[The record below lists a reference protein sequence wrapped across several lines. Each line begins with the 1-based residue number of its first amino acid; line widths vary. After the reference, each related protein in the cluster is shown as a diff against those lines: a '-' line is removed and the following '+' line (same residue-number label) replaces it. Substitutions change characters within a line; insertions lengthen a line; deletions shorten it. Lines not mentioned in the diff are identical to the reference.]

1 MNFQQTSKSILATVL
16 VLGTVV
22 FVNGCGKNVEVA
34 RVDSGKEIALTD
46 KWNDE
51 DSRLVAEEMINDMLS
66 YPWISQFNQR
76 FPGKEPLLTV
86 QRVRNKS
93 HEHIAVDTF
102 VNDIK
107 RAVIRSGK
115 AGFIATLEERQ
126 DTRAELADQDM
137 NASADTRM
145 EMGEEDG
152 ANFALSGTINSIV
165 DQLDGQ
171 RVTYYQVDLKL
182 INLQT
187 AREVWNGSK
196 KIKKFMER
204 KSFLSR
210 VWNSDSQ
217 TLISSAINYM

>member
-1 MNFQQTSKSILATVL
+1 MSFQQTSKSILATVL
-16 VLGTVV
+16 ILGTVV
-22 FVNGCGKNVEVA
+22 FVNGCGKSVEVA

-76 FPGKEPLLTV
+76 FPGKEPLVTV

-165 DQLDGQ
+165 DQLDNQ

-204 KSFLSR
+204 KSFSF
-210 VWNSDSQ
+210 
-217 TLISSAINYM
+217 

>member
-1 MNFQQTSKSILATVL
+1 MKFQQKSKSILATVL
-16 VLGTVV
+16 ILGTVV
-22 FVNGCGKNVEVA
+22 FVNGCGKSVEVA

-76 FPGKEPLLTV
+76 FPGKEPLVTV

-152 ANFALSGTINSIV
+152 ANFVLSGTINSIV

-204 KSFLSR
+204 KSFSF
-210 VWNSDSQ
+210 
-217 TLISSAINYM
+217 

>member
-66 YPWISQFNQR
+66 YPWISQFNLR
-76 FPGKEPLLTV
+76 FPGKEPLVTV

-204 KSFLSR
+204 KSFSF
-210 VWNSDSQ
+210 
-217 TLISSAINYM
+217 

>member
-1 MNFQQTSKSILATVL
+1 MNFQQTSKSILVTVL

-22 FVNGCGKNVEVA
+22 FVNGCGKSVEVA

-46 KWNDE
+46 KWNAE

-76 FPGKEPLLTV
+76 FPGKEPLVTV

-165 DQLDGQ
+165 DQLDNQ

-204 KSFLSR
+204 KSFSF
-210 VWNSDSQ
+210 
-217 TLISSAINYM
+217 

>member
-1 MNFQQTSKSILATVL
+1 MNFQQTSKSILVTVL

-22 FVNGCGKNVEVA
+22 FVNGCGKSVEVA

-76 FPGKEPLLTV
+76 FPGKEPLVTV

-152 ANFALSGTINSIV
+152 ANFVLSGTINSIV

-196 KIKKFMER
+196 NIKKFMER
-204 KSFLSR
+204 KSFSF
-210 VWNSDSQ
+210 
-217 TLISSAINYM
+217 

>member
-1 MNFQQTSKSILATVL
+1 MKFQQTSKSILATVL
-16 VLGTVV
+16 ILGTVV
-22 FVNGCGKNVEVA
+22 FVNGCGKSVEVA

-76 FPGKEPLLTV
+76 FPGKEPLVTV

-126 DTRAELADQDM
+126 NTRAELADQDM

-165 DQLDGQ
+165 DQLDNQ

-204 KSFLSR
+204 KSFSF
-210 VWNSDSQ
+210 
-217 TLISSAINYM
+217 

>member
-22 FVNGCGKNVEVA
+22 FVNGCGKNVKVA

-66 YPWISQFNQR
+66 YPWISHFNQR
-76 FPGKEPLLTV
+76 FPGKEPLVTV

-196 KIKKFMER
+196 KIKKFLER
-204 KSFLSR
+204 KSFSF
-210 VWNSDSQ
+210 
-217 TLISSAINYM
+217 

>member
-1 MNFQQTSKSILATVL
+1 MSFQQTSKSILVTIL

-22 FVNGCGKNVEVA
+22 FVNGCSKSVEVA

-76 FPGKEPLLTV
+76 FPGKEPLVTV

-204 KSFLSR
+204 KSFSF
-210 VWNSDSQ
+210 
-217 TLISSAINYM
+217 

>member
-66 YPWISQFNQR
+66 YAWISQFNQR
-76 FPGKEPLLTV
+76 FPGNEPLVTV

-137 NASADTRM
+137 NASADSRM

-165 DQLDGQ
+165 HQLDGQ

-204 KSFLSR
+204 KSFSF
-210 VWNSDSQ
+210 
-217 TLISSAINYM
+217 

>member
-1 MNFQQTSKSILATVL
+1 MNFQQTSKSILVAVL

-22 FVNGCGKNVEVA
+22 FVNGCGKSVEVA

-76 FPGKEPLLTV
+76 FPGKEPLVTV

-115 AGFIATLEERQ
+115 AGFIATLEERK

-137 NASADTRM
+137 NASADSRM

-165 DQLDGQ
+165 DQLDNQ

-204 KSFLSR
+204 KSFSF
-210 VWNSDSQ
+210 
-217 TLISSAINYM
+217 

>member
-1 MNFQQTSKSILATVL
+1 MNFQQTSKSILVTIL

-22 FVNGCGKNVEVA
+22 FVNGCGKSVEVA

-51 DSRLVAEEMINDMLS
+51 DSRLVAEEMINDMLN

-76 FPGKEPLLTV
+76 FPGKEPLVTV

-204 KSFLSR
+204 KSFSF
-210 VWNSDSQ
+210 
-217 TLISSAINYM
+217 

>member
-1 MNFQQTSKSILATVL
+1 MNFQQTSNSILVTVL

-22 FVNGCGKNVEVA
+22 FVNGCGKSVEVA

-76 FPGKEPLLTV
+76 FPGKEPLVTV

-126 DTRAELADQDM
+126 DTRAEIADQDM

-165 DQLDGQ
+165 DQLDNQ

-204 KSFLSR
+204 KSFSF
-210 VWNSDSQ
+210 
-217 TLISSAINYM
+217 

>member
-1 MNFQQTSKSILATVL
+1 MNFQQTSKNILATVL
-16 VLGTVV
+16 ILGTVV
-22 FVNGCGKNVEVA
+22 FVNGCGKSVEVA

-76 FPGKEPLLTV
+76 FPGKEPLVTV

-165 DQLDGQ
+165 DQLDNQ

-187 AREVWNGSK
+187 AREVWKGSK

-204 KSFLSR
+204 KSFSF
-210 VWNSDSQ
+210 
-217 TLISSAINYM
+217 

>member
-1 MNFQQTSKSILATVL
+1 MNFKQTSKSILVTVL

-22 FVNGCGKNVEVA
+22 FVNGCGKSVEVA

-76 FPGKEPLLTV
+76 FPGKEPLVTV

-165 DQLDGQ
+165 DQLDNQ

-204 KSFLSR
+204 KSFSF
-210 VWNSDSQ
+210 
-217 TLISSAINYM
+217 

>member
-22 FVNGCGKNVEVA
+22 FVNGCGKSVEVA

-46 KWNDE
+46 KWNDK

-66 YPWISQFNQR
+66 YPWISQFNQH
-76 FPGKEPLLTV
+76 FPGKEPLVTV

-204 KSFLSR
+204 KSFSF
-210 VWNSDSQ
+210 
-217 TLISSAINYM
+217 

>member
-1 MNFQQTSKSILATVL
+1 MNFQQTSKSMLVTVL

-22 FVNGCGKNVEVA
+22 FVNGCGKSVEVA

-76 FPGKEPLLTV
+76 FPGKEPLVTV

-137 NASADTRM
+137 NASTDTRM

-204 KSFLSR
+204 KSFSF
-210 VWNSDSQ
+210 
-217 TLISSAINYM
+217 

>member
-34 RVDSGKEIALTD
+34 RLDSGKEIALTD

-76 FPGKEPLLTV
+76 FPGKEPLVTV

-165 DQLDGQ
+165 DQLDNQ

-204 KSFLSR
+204 KSFSF
-210 VWNSDSQ
+210 
-217 TLISSAINYM
+217 

>member
-22 FVNGCGKNVEVA
+22 FVNGCGKSMEVA

-76 FPGKEPLLTV
+76 FPGKEPLVTV

-165 DQLDGQ
+165 DQLDNQ

-204 KSFLSR
+204 KSFSF
-210 VWNSDSQ
+210 
-217 TLISSAINYM
+217 

>member
-1 MNFQQTSKSILATVL
+1 MNFQQTSKSILATLL

-22 FVNGCGKNVEVA
+22 FVNGCGKSVEVA

-76 FPGKEPLLTV
+76 FPGKEPLVTV

-126 DTRAELADQDM
+126 DTRVELADQDM

-204 KSFLSR
+204 KSFSF
-210 VWNSDSQ
+210 
-217 TLISSAINYM
+217 

>member
-22 FVNGCGKNVEVA
+22 LVNGCGKSVEVA
-34 RVDSGKEIALTD
+34 RVDSGQEIALTD

-66 YPWISQFNQR
+66 FPWISQFNQR
-76 FPGKEPLLTV
+76 FPGKEPLVTV

-204 KSFLSR
+204 KSFSF
-210 VWNSDSQ
+210 
-217 TLISSAINYM
+217 

>member
-1 MNFQQTSKSILATVL
+1 MNFQQISKSILATVL

-22 FVNGCGKNVEVA
+22 FVNGCGKSVEVA

-76 FPGKEPLLTV
+76 FPGKEPLVTV

-145 EMGEEDG
+145 EMGDEDG

-165 DQLDGQ
+165 DQLDNQ

-204 KSFLSR
+204 KSFSF
-210 VWNSDSQ
+210 
-217 TLISSAINYM
+217 

>member
-1 MNFQQTSKSILATVL
+1 MNFQQIGKSILVTVI
-16 VLGTVV
+16 LGTVILIA
-22 FVNGCGKNVEVA
+22 GCGKSVEVA
-34 RVDSGKEIALTD
+34 RVESGKEVALTD

-66 YPWISQFNQR
+66 QRWISQFIQR
-76 FPGKEPLLTV
+76 FPDKEPLVTV

-115 AGFIATLEERQ
+115 ASFIATREERQ

-137 NASADTRM
+137 NASAETRM
-145 EMGEEDG
+145 ERGEEDG

-171 RVTYYQVDLKL
+171 RVTFYQIDLKL

-187 AREVWNGSK
+187 AREVWNGTK
-196 KIKKFMER
+196 KIKKFSER
-204 KSFLSR
+204 KSF
-210 VWNSDSQ
+210 VF
-217 TLISSAINYM
+217 

>member
-1 MNFQQTSKSILATVL
+1 MNFQQTSKSILVTVL

-22 FVNGCGKNVEVA
+22 FVNGCGKSVEVA

-51 DSRLVAEEMINDMLS
+51 DSRLVAEEMINDMLN

-76 FPGKEPLLTV
+76 FPGKDPLVTV

-204 KSFLSR
+204 KSFSF
-210 VWNSDSQ
+210 
-217 TLISSAINYM
+217 

>member
-1 MNFQQTSKSILATVL
+1 MNFQQTSKIILATVL

-76 FPGKEPLLTV
+76 FPGKEPLVTV

-204 KSFLSR
+204 KSFSF
-210 VWNSDSQ
+210 
-217 TLISSAINYM
+217 

>member
-1 MNFQQTSKSILATVL
+1 MNFQQTSKSILVTVL

-22 FVNGCGKNVEVA
+22 FVNGCGKSVEVA

-46 KWNDE
+46 KWNAE

-76 FPGKEPLLTV
+76 FPGKEPLVTV

-93 HEHIAVDTF
+93 HEHVAVDTF

-204 KSFLSR
+204 KSFSF
-210 VWNSDSQ
+210 
-217 TLISSAINYM
+217 

>member
-1 MNFQQTSKSILATVL
+1 MKFQQTSKSILATVL
-16 VLGTVV
+16 ILGTVV
-22 FVNGCGKNVEVA
+22 FVNGCGKSVEVA
-34 RVDSGKEIALTD
+34 RVDYGKEIALTD

-76 FPGKEPLLTV
+76 FPGKEPLVTV

-165 DQLDGQ
+165 DQLDNQ

-204 KSFLSR
+204 KSFSF
-210 VWNSDSQ
+210 
-217 TLISSAINYM
+217 

>member
-22 FVNGCGKNVEVA
+22 FVNGCGKSVEVA

-76 FPGKEPLLTV
+76 FPGKEPLVTV

-152 ANFALSGTINSIV
+152 ANFALFGTINSIV
-165 DQLDGQ
+165 DQLDNQ

-204 KSFLSR
+204 KSFSF
-210 VWNSDSQ
+210 
-217 TLISSAINYM
+217 

>member
-1 MNFQQTSKSILATVL
+1 MNFQQTSKSILATIL

-76 FPGKEPLLTV
+76 FPGKEPLVTV

-165 DQLDGQ
+165 DQLDNQ

-204 KSFLSR
+204 KSFSF
-210 VWNSDSQ
+210 
-217 TLISSAINYM
+217 

>member
-22 FVNGCGKNVEVA
+22 FVNGCGKSVEVA

-46 KWNDE
+46 KWNAE

-76 FPGKEPLLTV
+76 FPGKEPLVTV

-165 DQLDGQ
+165 DQLDNQ

-204 KSFLSR
+204 KSFSF
-210 VWNSDSQ
+210 
-217 TLISSAINYM
+217 

>member
-1 MNFQQTSKSILATVL
+1 MSFQQTSKSILVTIL

-22 FVNGCGKNVEVA
+22 FVNGCGKSVEVA

-76 FPGKEPLLTV
+76 FPGKEPLVTV

-204 KSFLSR
+204 KSFSF
-210 VWNSDSQ
+210 
-217 TLISSAINYM
+217 

>member
-1 MNFQQTSKSILATVL
+1 MKFQQTSKSILATVL
-16 VLGTVV
+16 ILGTVV
-22 FVNGCGKNVEVA
+22 FVNGCGKSMEVA

-76 FPGKEPLLTV
+76 FPGKEPLVTV

-165 DQLDGQ
+165 DQLDNQ

-204 KSFLSR
+204 KSFSF
-210 VWNSDSQ
+210 
-217 TLISSAINYM
+217 

>member
-1 MNFQQTSKSILATVL
+1 MNFQQTSKSILVTVL
-16 VLGTVV
+16 VLGPVV
-22 FVNGCGKNVEVA
+22 FVNGCGKSVEVA

-76 FPGKEPLLTV
+76 FPGKEPLVTV

-204 KSFLSR
+204 KSFSF
-210 VWNSDSQ
+210 
-217 TLISSAINYM
+217 

>member
-1 MNFQQTSKSILATVL
+1 MNFQQTSKSMLVTVL

-22 FVNGCGKNVEVA
+22 FVNGCGKSVEVT

-76 FPGKEPLLTV
+76 FPGKEPLVTV

-182 INLQT
+182 INLRT

-204 KSFLSR
+204 KSFSF
-210 VWNSDSQ
+210 
-217 TLISSAINYM
+217 

>member
-1 MNFQQTSKSILATVL
+1 MKFQQTSKSILVTVL
-16 VLGTVV
+16 ILGTVV
-22 FVNGCGKNVEVA
+22 FVNSCGKSVEVA

-76 FPGKEPLLTV
+76 FPGKEPLVTV

-152 ANFALSGTINSIV
+152 ANFTLSGTINSIV
-165 DQLDGQ
+165 DQLDNQ

-204 KSFLSR
+204 KSFSF
-210 VWNSDSQ
+210 
-217 TLISSAINYM
+217 

>member
-1 MNFQQTSKSILATVL
+1 MNFQQTSKSVLATVL

-22 FVNGCGKNVEVA
+22 FVNGCGKSVEVA

-76 FPGKEPLLTV
+76 FPGKEPLVTV

-204 KSFLSR
+204 KSFSF
-210 VWNSDSQ
+210 
-217 TLISSAINYM
+217 

>member
-1 MNFQQTSKSILATVL
+1 MNFQQTGKSILATVL

-76 FPGKEPLLTV
+76 FPGKEPLVTV

-165 DQLDGQ
+165 DQLDNQ

-204 KSFLSR
+204 KSFSF
-210 VWNSDSQ
+210 
-217 TLISSAINYM
+217 

>member
-22 FVNGCGKNVEVA
+22 FVNGCGKSVEVA
-34 RVDSGKEIALTD
+34 RVDSGREIALTD

-76 FPGKEPLLTV
+76 FPGKEPLVTV

-165 DQLDGQ
+165 DQLDNQ

-204 KSFLSR
+204 KSFSF
-210 VWNSDSQ
+210 
-217 TLISSAINYM
+217 